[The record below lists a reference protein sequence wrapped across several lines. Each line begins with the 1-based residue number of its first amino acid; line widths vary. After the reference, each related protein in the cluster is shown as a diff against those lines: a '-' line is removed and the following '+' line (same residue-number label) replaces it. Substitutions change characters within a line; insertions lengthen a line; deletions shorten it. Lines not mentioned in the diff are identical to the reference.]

1 MNYKRNKQKSIIFQY
16 FYYDEFQ
23 VDFKSKRAYVKD
35 DIKGDIA
42 RIYFYMSDKYNIN
55 LSKQERKL
63 FEVWNK
69 IDPVS
74 KWEIIKNDRV
84 LELQGNSNPYV
95 KQFFKYKG
103 FMWVNLY
110 QKKLRNYQNKS

>member
-1 MNYKRNKQKSIIFQY
+1 
-16 FYYDEFQ
+16 
-23 VDFKSKRAYVKD
+23 
-35 DIKGDIA
+35 
-42 RIYFYMSDKYNIN
+42 MSDKYNIN

-95 KQFFKYKG
+95 K
-103 FMWVNLY
+103 
-110 QKKLRNYQNKS
+110 